1 MRAKIIF
8 YNEKTGE
15 VYEEIE
21 RVLFI
26 GKKAFIRDRNFVKV
40 FVGFLSDILEDRELG
55 TGAWRLLV
63 YAINNIDYNS
73 LRVSMVPDEVAQEL
87 GITKRTF
94 YRWLSILL
102 RKKYLEKVATNI
114 YRIRP
119 YSAIRGHMELATKGE
134 PDF

>member
-1 MRAKIIF
+1 MKAKIIF

-15 VYEEIE
+15 IYQEID

-26 GKKAFIRDRNFVKV
+26 GKKAFIRDRNFIKV

-73 LRVSMVPDEVAQEL
+73 LRVPMVPDEVAQQL

-114 YRIRP
+114 YRIKP
-119 YSAIRGHMELATKGE
+119 YSAVRGYMELATKDE